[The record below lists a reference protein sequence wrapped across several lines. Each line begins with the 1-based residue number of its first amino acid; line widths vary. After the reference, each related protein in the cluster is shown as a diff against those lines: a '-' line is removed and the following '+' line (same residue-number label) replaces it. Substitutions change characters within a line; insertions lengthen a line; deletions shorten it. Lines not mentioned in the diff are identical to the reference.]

1 MKNKTFKKSDIRKWF
16 NSLKEETDLY
26 YMALLTM
33 SLFSRKR
40 KYANISELPIILDRD
55 SFINLITIYGGKTV
69 TIPTKDEILNYVQSL
84 YYVYYSEV
92 EDMNHQ
98 KILHNLDIDPEAF
111 KKLPITEVRKVIQT
125 ILPVSREDI

>member
-1 MKNKTFKKSDIRKWF
+1 MKNNTFKKSDIRKWF

-92 EDMNHQ
+92 ENMSHQ
-98 KILHNLDIDPEAF
+98 KILHNLDMDSDEF